1 MTFLFILMGFL
12 LFYLVLSFALA
23 VLVFVR
29 MHVRTSPEKWRR
41 TGNFMKDPEY
51 AAMFKEGNAWAE
63 KNKDF
68 ISEESIQNDGFKLCA
83 QYFDFGYSKAVIIVP
98 GLNAS
103 CNYSYYY
110 AIPYKERGYNV
121 LAIDTRSHGYSEGQY
136 NTVGYKEYSDI
147 LAWGRFLR
155 NEKKNDFVVLH
166 GICVGSSATIF
177 AVSKEREQPCFD
189 ALVVEGV
196 FINYY
201 NHYWQ
206 RTLKQFHYL
215 PVPHAF
221 FFACIMRFI
230 TGINI
235 RKNGPVDCI
244 KDIKIPVLFLH
255 GKQDKY
261 SPPKYV
267 PAMFEKCG
275 SRRKK
280 LVWFEKG
287 RHSFLRYTNPES
299 YDGAIFDFLADA
311 AQEEEK

>member
-1 MTFLFILMGFL
+1 MIIVFTSFFLFYIISS
-12 LFYLVLSFALA
+12 LVCAIY
-23 VLVFVR
+23 VFIG
-29 MHVRTSPEKWRR
+29 MHVRTFPGKWRR

-51 AAMFKEGNAWAE
+51 AAMFKEGNIWAE
-63 KNKDF
+63 ENKSF
-68 ISEESIQNDGFKLCA
+68 VSEEFIQNDGFKLCA

-110 AIPYKERGYNV
+110 AMPYKERGYNV
-121 LAIDTRSHGYSEGQY
+121 LAIDTRSHGYSEGKY

-155 NEKKNDFVVLH
+155 NEKKNNFVVLH

-177 AVSKEREQPCFD
+177 AISKERKQSCFN

-206 RTLKQFHYL
+206 RALKQFHIP
-215 PVPHAF
+215 PVLNTF
-221 FFACIMRFI
+221 FFACIMKYV
-230 TGINI
+230 TGVNI
-235 RKNGPVDCI
+235 KKSGPIDCVGN
-244 KDIKIPVLFLH
+244 IKIPVLFLH
-255 GKQDKY
+255 GKKDRY
-261 SPPKYV
+261 SLPKYI
-267 PAMFEKCG
+267 PEMFSKCR
-275 SRRKK
+275 SKTKK

-287 RHSFLRYTNPES
+287 RHSFLRYTNKNE
-299 YDGAIFDFLADA
+299 YDNAIFSFLK
-311 AQEEEK
+311 EVL